1 MAGKILLLA
10 RFFQVSPDS
19 LENNPDLVEKMWDYM
34 VSYGR

>member
-10 RFFQVSPDS
+10 QFYRVNPDD
-19 LENNPDLVEKMWDYM
+19 LENNPDLLEKMWDYM